1 MNRWLN
7 ADLIANVARKIRQSV
22 VVKILEHAQRDAPH
36 ECCGLLVGT
45 SGLIEQAVPARN
57 LRSSATRYLVDP
69 VDHFAAIR
77 DARRA
82 GLKVVG
88 AYHSHPV
95 GLAIPSPTDVSEATY
110 PEYVYV
116 IAAPDSDENVAAYR
130 IREKGFDPIK
140 LEVVS

>member
-1 MNRWLN
+1 MHRWLN
-7 ADLIANVARKIRQSV
+7 DDLISTVARKIRKHV
-22 VVKILEHAQRDAPH
+22 VVKILEHAKSEAPH

-45 SGLIEQAVPARN
+45 PRLIEQAVPARN

-77 DARRA
+77 YARRA

-95 GLAIPSPTDVSEATY
+95 GLPIPSPTDVNEATY
-110 PEYVYV
+110 PEYLYL
-116 IAAPDSDENVAAYR
+116 IAAPNSDENVAAYR
-130 IREKGFDPIK
+130 LGKEGLDPIK